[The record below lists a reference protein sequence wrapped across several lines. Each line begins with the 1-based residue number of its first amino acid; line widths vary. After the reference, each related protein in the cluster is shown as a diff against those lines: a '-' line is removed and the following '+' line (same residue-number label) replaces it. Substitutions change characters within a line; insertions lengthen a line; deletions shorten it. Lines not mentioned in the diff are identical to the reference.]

1 MCRRI
6 SGVERYRP
14 LEIRNGAWN
23 ARRIERFEPHAA
35 FGERLIRFEA
45 ARFPVT
51 TLHRARL
58 CRPKRFRQLRDD
70 PILQLKHL
78 FERAVRLGVCS
89 RLAGRRIDDASGDAE
104 TIARPLEAADDG
116 QVDGESSA
124 ERRQVATDAA
134 DGFDDL
140 DAIDHAQRG
149 RAQIVADGFSDS

>member
-1 MCRRI
+1 M
-6 SGVERYRP
+6 
-14 LEIRNGAWN
+14 
-23 ARRIERFEPHAA
+23 
-35 FGERLIRFEA
+35 
-45 ARFPVT
+45 
-51 TLHRARL
+51 
-58 CRPKRFRQLRDD
+58 
-70 PILQLKHL
+70 

-89 RLAGRRIDDASGDAE
+89 RLAGRRIDDAAGDAK

-149 RAQIVADGFSDS
+149 RAQIVADGFSDSRCQPGQRTVAADVLEIQDGNRADSRGFLRSCIGRKCRSGRRSLRRQR